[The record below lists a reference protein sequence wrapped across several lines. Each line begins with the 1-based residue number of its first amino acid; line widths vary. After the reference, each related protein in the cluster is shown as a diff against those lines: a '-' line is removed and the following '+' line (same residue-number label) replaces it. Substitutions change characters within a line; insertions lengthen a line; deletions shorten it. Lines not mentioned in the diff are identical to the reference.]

1 MAKQSNQKL
10 KLLYL
15 LRIFLEHTD
24 ETSGMTIAQLSSE
37 LLKYNISAARKSLYD
52 DIEALRLFG
61 IDIRVKRDR
70 CVRYYVA
77 RRELSFLELKYII
90 DALENFDAL
99 AFEPTNELV
108 EKLIKIFG
116 VRGRLYNEKRE
127 ALTQGAS
134 RTVYDEVGKS
144 IELLM
149 RSIELRVKIS
159 CREFD
164 WNPLKQR
171 IVKND
176 GAVRVLTPIRLFYED
191 RYLLLA
197 DDGSSVATYDVDK
210 LLDVKLTA
218 LSAEKEIDYRERFIR
233 WQQTQDLEM
242 LRLECKASFAGEA
255 FSRFG
260 LGVTVLSVKD
270 DSFEISAKA
279 KLNDSLFSWLFVNAK
294 RVRIISPERAR
305 DIYREKLQL
314 ALDNSN
320 Q

>member
-15 LRIFLEHTD
+15 LRIFLEQTD
-24 ETSGMTIAQLSSE
+24 ETSGMTIAQLSAE

-61 IDIRVKRDR
+61 IDVRVKRDR
-70 CVRYYVA
+70 CVRYYIA
-77 RRELSFLELKYII
+77 KRELSFLELKYVI

-99 AFEPTNELV
+99 AFESANELA
-108 EKLIKIFG
+108 EKLIKILG
-116 VRGRLYNEKRE
+116 VKGRSYSEKRE
-127 ALTQGAS
+127 AALHGIPQS
-134 RTVYDEVGKS
+134 LSDEIGKN

-149 RSIELRVKIS
+149 RAIELRVKIS
-159 CREFD
+159 CREFE

-176 GAVRVLTPIRLFYED
+176 GEARVLTPIRLFYED

-197 DDGSSVATYDVDK
+197 DDGNCVATYDVDK
-210 LLDVKLTA
+210 LLDVKLLEIPAT
-218 LSAEKEIDYRERFIR
+218 KEIDYRERFIR

-242 LRLECKASFAGEA
+242 LRLECDASFAGEV

-270 DSFEISAKA
+270 DRFEISVKA
-279 KLNDSLFSWLFVNAK
+279 KINDSLFSWLFVNAK
-294 RVRIISPERAR
+294 CVRIISPERVR
-305 DIYREKLQL
+305 DIYQEKLQL
-314 ALDNSN
+314 ALDNSA